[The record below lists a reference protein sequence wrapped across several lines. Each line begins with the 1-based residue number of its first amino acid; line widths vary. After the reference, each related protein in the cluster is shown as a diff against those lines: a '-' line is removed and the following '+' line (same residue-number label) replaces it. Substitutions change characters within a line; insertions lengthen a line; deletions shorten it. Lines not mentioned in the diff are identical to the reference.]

1 MYKKNIEHVETYLF
15 NLLVSKIELQRELH
29 EFKIGLE
36 KLEKM
41 LDDHHK
47 HTSKAITKAGDNKES
62 DSSGSVNSDNS
73 SSNNEDEDNQD
84 QFGMVIREFYKEA
97 TKQFGQLK
105 DLLEKASAAYDSTA
119 RFYGE
124 QPEKTQPDAFFGIFR
139 EFNISWQ
146 VIYFSLLALY
156 CINILTVLYQTITN
170 VSTYIYI

>member
-1 MYKKNIEHVETYLF
+1 MQS
-15 NLLVSKIELQRELH
+15 LVSKIELQRELH
-29 EFKIGLE
+29 EFKIGLG

-47 HTSKAITKAGDNKES
+47 HASKAITKADANQETFS
-62 DSSGSVNSDNS
+62 DSGDSISSSNS
-73 SSNNEDEDNQD
+73 SSNNEDEINQD

-97 TKQFGQLK
+97 TKQFNQLK

-139 EFNISWQ
+139 EFDISWQ

-170 VSTYIYI
+170 VSTYIYIEMSR